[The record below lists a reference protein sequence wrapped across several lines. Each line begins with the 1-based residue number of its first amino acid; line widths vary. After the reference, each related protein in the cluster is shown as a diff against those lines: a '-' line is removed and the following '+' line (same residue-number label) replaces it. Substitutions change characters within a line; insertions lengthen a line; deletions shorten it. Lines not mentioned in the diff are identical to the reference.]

1 MTGEYEPSSALL
13 DLTFQQAFYESLVYI
28 PWNQCTSRSMEV
40 LHVRKDPSLQKN
52 LRADRDGNLR
62 YVEDVHP
69 LDQDVSSEI
78 KLHFAL
84 HRRGLAYA
92 AANLLDFE

>member
-1 MTGEYEPSSALL
+1 MFERTP
-13 DLTFQQAFYESLVYI
+13 
-28 PWNQCTSRSMEV
+28 
-40 LHVRKDPSLQKN
+40 LQKN

-62 YVEDVHP
+62 YVEDVRP

-78 KLHFAL
+78 KVHFAL

-92 AANLLDFE
+92 AANLLDFEVHSQLVAHLWEQYIKPSLP